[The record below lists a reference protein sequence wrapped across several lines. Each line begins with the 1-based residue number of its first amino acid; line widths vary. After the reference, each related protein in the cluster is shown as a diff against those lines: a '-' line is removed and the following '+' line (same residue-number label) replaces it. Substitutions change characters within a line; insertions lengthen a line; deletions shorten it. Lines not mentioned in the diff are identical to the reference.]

1 MGWDVVQIGLR
12 HNLPVNDP
20 FATAKEVAK
29 RMNRN
34 VRLVYR
40 NEYEYDKENNVVREV
55 NGCELIELGKFE
67 VNNSNDYLKMTVSDY
82 QAHQIQEIAGIDK
95 LRQATFVGEWA
106 DSILS
111 DIEGDPFELYEIE
124 DNDETLDIR
133 IFKEN
138 VNLDVC
144 IRGRWHWWEDAFH
157 SSRQE
162 KKEWLH
168 NYRMKIYHQ
177 AKMFGCNEVI
187 ICADQGPTEL
197 IYDNMDYLADNLK
210 EYARSFQYL
219 KDSCWVEE
227 YKKEE
232 WKKNAKHITFSSY
245 FHNQLDLSNED
256 FVEVIYDDFSDIE
269 NSMSKLD
276 DELIQGCKR
285 FLDDMKRVEF
295 EKKKKEEEER
305 KASKEREARRKYW
318 AQQLY
323 SDKHQAMTIII
334 PEDSKLKK

>member
-1 MGWDVVQIGLR
+1 
-12 HNLPVNDP
+12 
-20 FATAKEVAK
+20 
-29 RMNRN
+29 
-34 VRLVYR
+34 
-40 NEYEYDKENNVVREV
+40 
-55 NGCELIELGKFE
+55 
-67 VNNSNDYLKMTVSDY
+67 
-82 QAHQIQEIAGIDK
+82 
-95 LRQATFVGEWA
+95 
-106 DSILS
+106 
-111 DIEGDPFELYEIE
+111 
-124 DNDETLDIR
+124 
-133 IFKEN
+133 
-138 VNLDVC
+138 
-144 IRGRWHWWEDAFH
+144 
-157 SSRQE
+157 
-162 KKEWLH
+162 
-168 NYRMKIYHQ
+168 
-177 AKMFGCNEVI
+177 
-187 ICADQGPTEL
+187 
-197 IYDNMDYLADNLK
+197 MDYSADNLK

-245 FHNQLDLSNED
+245 FQKQLDLSNED
-256 FVEVIYDDFSDIE
+256 FVEVIFDDFSDID
-269 NSMSKLD
+269 NNKNKID

>member
-12 HNLPVNDP
+12 HNLPVHDP

-29 RMNRN
+29 RMNQN

-40 NEYEYDKENNVVREV
+40 NEYKYDKDNNVVSEV
-55 NGCELIELGKFE
+55 NGYELIELGKFE
-67 VNNSNDYLKMTVSDY
+67 VNNSTDYLQMTVSDY
-82 QAHQIQEIAGIDK
+82 QKKHIQESVGIDN
-95 LRQATFVGEWA
+95 LRKATFVGEFT
-106 DSILS
+106 DLILS
-111 DIEGDPFELYEIE
+111 GDSFELYEIE
-124 DNDETLDIR
+124 DNEETLDIR

-138 VNLDVC
+138 VDLDVN
-144 IRGRWHWWEDAFH
+144 IVGRWHWWEEAFH
-157 SSRQE
+157 SSSQ
-162 KKEWLH
+162 KNQEWLR
-168 NYRMKIYHQ
+168 NYRMQIYHQ
-177 AKMFGCNEVI
+177 AKMFGCQEVI
-187 ICADQGPTEL
+187 ICSDQGPIEL
-197 IYDNMDYLADNLK
+197 IYDNMDYSADNLK
-210 EYARSFQYL
+210 EYACSFQYL
-219 KDSCWVEE
+219 KDTNWVEK

-232 WKKNAKHITFSSY
+232 WRKNARHITFSSY
-245 FHNQLDLSNED
+245 FQKQLELADGD
-256 FVEVIYDDFSDIE
+256 FIEVIFDDFSDID
-269 NSMSKLD
+269 NIKNKID
-276 DELIQGCKR
+276 DELIQGCTR